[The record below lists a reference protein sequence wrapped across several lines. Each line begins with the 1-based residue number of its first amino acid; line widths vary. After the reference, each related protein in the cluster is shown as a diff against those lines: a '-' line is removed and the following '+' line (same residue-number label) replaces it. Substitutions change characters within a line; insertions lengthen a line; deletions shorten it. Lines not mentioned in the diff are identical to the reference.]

1 MVDGALPVGGVACQ
15 EPERGFDFGAPVEAV
30 DAQGHRQG
38 PGQREEASLS
48 PVRSPETTANPAA
61 LVKAGQ
67 NGVMAIA
74 LTPNQ
79 REAITEACRRHQVAR
94 LHAFGSVVGSHYQP
108 GVSDIDLLVE
118 FKPCDP
124 GALYKSYFSLLNEL
138 CQQLPAPVDLVM
150 ADAVRNPYVKASI
163 EADKQILYAA

>member
-1 MVDGALPVGGVACQ
+1 
-15 EPERGFDFGAPVEAV
+15 
-30 DAQGHRQG
+30 
-38 PGQREEASLS
+38 
-48 PVRSPETTANPAA
+48 
-61 LVKAGQ
+61 VKPGQ
-67 NGVMAIA
+67 NGAMAIA

-118 FKPCDP
+118 FQPCDP

-138 CQQLPAPVDLVM
+138 RQKLPAPIDLVM
-150 ADAVRNPYVKASI
+150 ADAVRNPYIKASI
-163 EADKQILYAA
+163 EAGKQILYAA